1 VSHRSV
7 AMFSVIY
14 EKRPKKE
21 LNSDC
26 VLGEV
31 KS

>member
-1 VSHRSV
+1 
-7 AMFSVIY
+7 MFSVSY

-31 KS
+31 KSRALGNI